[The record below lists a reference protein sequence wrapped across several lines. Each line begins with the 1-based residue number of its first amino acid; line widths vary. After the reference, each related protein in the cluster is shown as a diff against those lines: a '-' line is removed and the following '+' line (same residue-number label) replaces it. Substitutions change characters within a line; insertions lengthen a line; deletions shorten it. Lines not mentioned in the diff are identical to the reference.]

1 VHANQPRLTDRRALV
16 AHRSRVR
23 HDPARFLHEE
33 ANVELSE
40 RLKDVNRRFTSV
52 AVVTDFPQIWSEF
65 FPSAKVVEMEETLS
79 LSQGAHDLV
88 IHAMSLHW
96 ADDPVGQIV
105 QCRRA
110 LKPDGLFLAAA
121 FGGATLTE
129 LREVMTEAEA
139 RVMGGISPRIAPMA
153 EIRDMGGL
161 LQRAGLALPVAD
173 SVRKRVT
180 YGDAIALMHDLRAMG
195 ETNALADRHRAIAPR
210 SLFAIAAAL
219 YAERHA
225 AEENRIQ
232 ATFELV
238 FLTGW
243 APHDS
248 QQQPL
253 RPGAATHRL
262 ADALGTNESSSRP
275 AGATFDETAKPV
287 HDRPDEKGD

>member
-1 VHANQPRLTDRRALV
+1 M
-16 AHRSRVR
+16 
-23 HDPARFLHEE
+23 
-33 ANVELSE
+33 
-40 RLKDVNRRFTSV
+40 DVNRRFTST
-52 AVVTDFPQIWSEF
+52 AIVTDFPKIWREFAEGAQIVS
-65 FPSAKVVEMEETLS
+65 MEDTLA
-79 LSQGAHDLV
+79 LDEGAHDLV

-110 LKPDGLFLAAA
+110 LKPDGLFLGVA
-121 FGGATLTE
+121 FGGATLSE
-129 LREVMTEAEA
+129 LRAAMGEAEA
-139 RVMGGISPRIAPMA
+139 QVMGGISPRVAPMA
-153 EIRDMGGL
+153 EVRDMGSL

-173 SVRKRVT
+173 SLRKRVT
-180 YGDAIALMHDLRAMG
+180 YSNAIALMHDLRAMG
-195 ETNALADRHRAIAPR
+195 ESNALAARHRAIVPR
-210 SLFAIAAAL
+210 ALFPTVAAI
-219 YAERHA
+219 YAESHP

-262 ADALGTNESSSRP
+262 ADALGVDE
-275 AGATFDETAKPV
+275 FDETAKPV
-287 HDRPDEKGD
+287 HDRPDVESPKSR